1 MGMRGEIRG
10 VVHMRTVRAVILPD
24 HFKLASYGNGILLAG
39 KWWLDSEVE
48 ESGEGGGGGEGN
60 IASH

>member
-1 MGMRGEIRG
+1 MGMRGERG

-24 HFKLASYGNGILLAG
+24 HFKLASYGNGIFLAG

-48 ESGEGGGGGEGN
+48 ESGEGEGGEGN

>member
-1 MGMRGEIRG
+1 
-10 VVHMRTVRAVILPD
+10 MRTVRAVILPD

-48 ESGEGGGGGEGN
+48 ESGEGN

>member
-1 MGMRGEIRG
+1 MGMRGERG
-10 VVHMRTVRAVILPD
+10 IVHIHTVRAVILPD
-24 HFKLASYGNGILLAG
+24 HFKLASYGNGIFLAG

-48 ESGEGGGGGEGN
+48 EGGEGN